1 MACKNSIPTRK
12 CGDCHY
18 INHDAYRGTGK
29 KVCYELQRDSNN
41 RKVAVEV
48 TENQKAC
55 GSFHVAKKVGR
66 VG

>member
-1 MACKNSIPTRK
+1 MACKTYQPHR
-12 CGDCHY
+12 CGECCY
-18 INHDAYRGTGK
+18 IDRDTYRGAGK
-29 KVCYELQRDSNN
+29 KVCYQLERVND

-48 TENQKAC
+48 TENQKSC